1 MKKLFL
7 LLPIILAVSCSN
19 PYNKLLKPYRHQR
32 SCHKEFFQKIAITKY
47 EEYIKQGC
55 SVSESIE
62 KANVFTHNIIYV
74 MARDQP
80 EQLERNICKK
90 QSSMMRGNANIIH

>member
-1 MKKLFL
+1 
-7 LLPIILAVSCSN
+7 
-19 PYNKLLKPYRHQR
+19 
-32 SCHKEFFQKIAITKY
+32 
-47 EEYIKQGC
+47 
-55 SVSESIE
+55 
-62 KANVFTHNIIYV
+62 